1 VSAQV
6 LALSGVEAFYGR
18 IPALRGI
25 SLTVGEGEVV
35 ALIGGNGAGK
45 TTTLRTISGLVRA
58 AKGSIHLRDR
68 TITHVLPDHIVR
80 MGVVQVPEGRRIFPR
95 MTVLENLEL
104 GAFVRT
110 DKADVRKD
118 LDDVFA
124 LFPRL
129 AERRAQ
135 KAGTLSGGEQQMLA
149 IGRAMMAKPKVLLLD
164 EPSLGLS
171 PILVDT
177 IFSVI
182 VDINK
187 RGVPIL
193 LIEQNA
199 RKALQVA
206 SRGYVM
212 ETGTIVK
219 EGTAA
224 ALLAD
229 DDVRK
234 AYLGED

>member
-1 VSAQV
+1 MSSSV
-6 LALSGVEAFYGR
+6 LSLASVETFYGR
-18 IPALRGI
+18 IQALRGL
-25 SLTVGEGEVV
+25 SLDVYESEIV
-35 ALIGGNGAGK
+35 ALIGANGAGK
-45 TTTLRTISGLVRA
+45 TTTLRTISGLIKPVHGTIMLR
-58 AKGSIHLRDR
+58 GESI
-68 TITHVLPDHIVR
+68 VGMVPDAIVR
-80 MGVVQVPEGRRIFPR
+80 KGVVHSPEGRRIFPR
-95 MTVLENLEL
+95 LTVLENLRL
-104 GAFVRT
+104 GAYARS
-110 DKADVRKD
+110 DGDIGADQDYV
-118 LDDVFA
+118 LS

-129 AERRAQ
+129 KERLKQ
-135 KAGTLSGGEQQMLA
+135 KGGTLSGGEQQMLA
-149 IGRAMMAKPKVLLLD
+149 IARALMARPKVLLLD

-182 VDINK
+182 ADVNK

-206 SRGYVM
+206 TRGYVM
-212 ETGTIVK
+212 ETGAIVK
-219 EGTAA
+219 SGPAQ

-234 AYLGED
+234 AYLGEE

>member
-1 VSAQV
+1 MSGAV
-6 LALSGVEAFYGR
+6 LSLSGVETYYGR
-18 IPALRGI
+18 IRALHDL
-25 SLTVGEGEVV
+25 SLEVGDGEIV
-35 ALIGGNGAGK
+35 ALIGANGAGK
-45 TTTLRTISGLVRA
+45 TTTLRTISGLLKPAR
-58 AKGSIHLRDR
+58 G
-68 TITHVLPDHIVR
+68 TITLHGESLVGMPPDAIVR
-80 MGVVQVPEGRRIFPR
+80 KGVVQSPEGRRIFPR
-95 MTVLENLEL
+95 LTVAENLKL
-104 GAFVRT
+104 GAYARS
-110 DKADVRKD
+110 DGGIGAD
-118 LDDVFA
+118 LDRVLT

-129 AERRAQ
+129 GERLRQ
-135 KAGTLSGGEQQMLA
+135 KGGTLSGGEQQMLA
-149 IGRAMMAKPKVLLLD
+149 IARALMARPRVLLLD

-182 VDINK
+182 ADVNR

-199 RKALQVA
+199 RKALQIA

-212 ETGTIVK
+212 ETGSIVK
-219 EGTAA
+219 SGPAT

-234 AYLGED
+234 AYLGEG

>member
-1 VSAQV
+1 MSAV
-6 LALSGVEAFYGR
+6 LSLVGVETFYGR
-18 IPALRGI
+18 IQALRGI
-25 SLTVGEGEVV
+25 SLDVRAGEIV

-58 AKGSIHLRDR
+58 AHGRITFAGDD
-68 TITHVLPDHIVR
+68 ITHAMPDQIVR
-80 MGVVQVPEGRRIFPR
+80 MGIVQAPEGRRIFQR

-104 GAFVRT
+104 GAYARADGRSVRG
-110 DKADVRKD
+110 DM
-118 LDDVFA
+118 DDVFA

-129 AERRAQ
+129 AERRSQ
-135 KAGTLSGGEQQMLA
+135 KGGTLSGGEQQMLA
-149 IGRAMMAKPKVLLLD
+149 IGRALMARPKILLLD

-171 PILVDT
+171 PILVET
-177 IFSVI
+177 IFHVI
-182 VDINK
+182 ADINK

-206 SRGYVM
+206 ARGYVL

-224 ALLAD
+224 DLLAD

>member
-1 VSAQV
+1 MSSTV
-6 LALSGVEAFYGR
+6 LSLAGVETVYGR
-18 IPALRGI
+18 IQALRGL
-25 SLTVGEGEVV
+25 SLDVGESEIV
-35 ALIGGNGAGK
+35 ALIGANGAGK
-45 TTTLRTISGLVRA
+45 TTTLRTISGLIKPTR
-58 AKGSIHLRDR
+58 G
-68 TITHVLPDHIVR
+68 TITLRGESIVGMLPDVIVR
-80 MGVVQVPEGRRIFPR
+80 KGVVHSPEGRRIFPR
-95 MTVLENLEL
+95 LTVLENLRL
-104 GAFVRT
+104 GAYARS
-110 DKADVRKD
+110 DGEIGADQDYV
-118 LDDVFA
+118 LS

-129 AERRAQ
+129 KERLKQ
-135 KAGTLSGGEQQMLA
+135 KGGTLSGGEQQMLA
-149 IGRAMMAKPKVLLLD
+149 IARALMARPNVLLLD

-182 VDINK
+182 VDVNK

-206 SRGYVM
+206 TRGYVM
-212 ETGTIVK
+212 ETGAIVK
-219 EGTAA
+219 SGPAQ

-234 AYLGED
+234 AYLGEE

>member
-1 VSAQV
+1 MSASV
-6 LALSGVEAFYGR
+6 LSLFGVEAYYGR
-18 IPALRGI
+18 IQALRGL
-25 SLTVGEGEVV
+25 SLEVNDGEIV
-35 ALIGGNGAGK
+35 ALIGANGAGK
-45 TTTLRTISGLVRA
+45 TTTLRTISGLLPLSRGAIDLFGESIVGMRA
-58 AKGSIHLRDR
+58 DQ
-68 TITHVLPDHIVR
+68 IVR
-80 MGVVQVPEGRRIFPR
+80 QGVVQSPEGRRIFPR
-95 MTVLENLEL
+95 LTVLENLRL
-104 GAFVRT
+104 GAYAR
-110 DKADVRKD
+110 ADRAIAAD
-118 LDDVFA
+118 LDRVLS

-129 AERRAQ
+129 GERLKQ
-135 KAGTLSGGEQQMLA
+135 KGGTLSGGEQQMLA
-149 IGRAMMAKPKVLLLD
+149 IARALMAGPKVLLLD

-177 IFSVI
+177 IFNVI
-182 VDINK
+182 ADVN
-187 RGVPIL
+187 RSGVPIL

-206 SRGYVM
+206 TRGYVL

-219 EGTAA
+219 SGPAA

>member
-1 VSAQV
+1 MTAPV
-6 LALSGVEAFYGR
+6 LSLSGVETYYGR
-18 IPALRGI
+18 ICALRGV
-25 SLTVGEGEVV
+25 SLEVNANEIV
-35 ALIGGNGAGK
+35 ALIGANGAGK
-45 TTTLRTISGLVRA
+45 TTTLRTISGLCKPLR
-58 AKGSIHLRDR
+58 GSITLRGESL
-68 TITHVLPDHIVR
+68 VGMVPDAIVR
-80 MGVVQVPEGRRIFPR
+80 KGVIQSPEGRRIFPR
-95 MTVLENLEL
+95 LTVSENLRL
-104 GAFVRT
+104 GAYARR
-110 DKADVRKD
+110 DGGIAAD
-118 LDDVFA
+118 LDNVLT

-129 AERRAQ
+129 KERLKQ
-135 KAGTLSGGEQQMLA
+135 KGGTLSGGEQQMLA
-149 IGRAMMAKPKVLLLD
+149 IARALMARPQVLLLD

-182 VDINK
+182 ADVNK

-206 SRGYVM
+206 ARGYVM
-212 ETGTIVK
+212 ETGSIVK
-219 EGTAA
+219 SGPAS

-234 AYLGED
+234 AYLGEE